1 MELTISPIQSLKI
14 RFTVTLA
21 VCTNFAYLF
30 AYFFVD
36 FVKHFKTLT
45 IENAVVLATRAGR
58 VQFNATK
65 RARFST
71 DGPDV
76 VKSTAKV
83 VVDDHTTSDEQR
95 SSEVAVVC
103 CWSG

>member
-1 MELTISPIQSLKI
+1 MFKPSHFP
-14 RFTVTLA
+14 
-21 VCTNFAYLF
+21 YLF
-30 AYFFVD
+30 VYFFVD
-36 FVKHFKTLT
+36 FVKHFKTTRT

-71 DGPDV
+71 DGPNV
-76 VKSTAKV
+76 VKSTAEV
-83 VVDDHTTSDEQR
+83 VVDDHTTSDEQWR
-95 SSEVAVVC
+95 CEVAVIC